1 MQMTGYVAV
10 ALPATAF
17 GPGTAAVK
25 FSADILP
32 ANAAQNIVIG
42 IENGMHYPGKVKKE
56 ANICCRRG
64 MSNRSEIL

>member
-32 ANAAQNIVIG
+32 SYNLP
-42 IENGMHYPGKVKKE
+42 EHYLSHLLGPHE
-56 ANICCRRG
+56 YEQAYTDH
-64 MSNRSEIL
+64 